1 MFYGGLFSNRL
12 FQHFLILNTANDKKD
27 KREIGVK
34 SPKFVPLNAH
44 AADIPKD
51 SHHFGT
57 YEFVDFET
65 AFCKHIQ
72 SEGDEEKLGN
82 KWLVR
87 GFTQHKRILENEA
100 FTVFQGLKIKK
111 FI

>member
-1 MFYGGLFSNRL
+1 MAVCFQIRL
-12 FQHFLILNTANDKKD
+12 FQHFLILNTANDKKVEHER
-27 KREIGVK
+27 KIGVK

-44 AADIPKD
+44 ASDIPKD
-51 SHHFGT
+51 SHHLGT

-100 FTVFQGLKIKK
+100 FTVFKGLEY
-111 FI
+111 